1 MAVDLRSARHWA
13 QEINTQAL
21 QEGGAAI
28 DATMGNGHDTLWL
41 CQLVGEQGHVY
52 AFDVQPEALEST
64 RTRLEQAGVA
74 DRATLYLDG
83 HQNMA
88 QHGIEPVDAILFNL
102 GWLPGIEHAVT
113 TRTETTL
120 QAVNAAL
127 DLIKP
132 GGVMTI
138 CVYPGHEEGKRE
150 LAALLEWAQQLDSSW
165 LDARI
170 TSYLNIKND
179 PPVMIAVAKRLKKK
193 KKS

>member
-13 QEINTQAL
+13 QEIITQAL
-21 QEGGAAI
+21 QSGGTAI

-41 CQLVGEQGHVY
+41 CELVGEQGHVY

-64 RTRLEQAGVA
+64 HARLEQAGVSG
-74 DRATLYLDG
+74 RATLYLDG

-88 QHGIEPVDAILFNL
+88 KHGIGQVDAILFNL

-120 QAVNAAL
+120 QAVNAAV
-127 DLIKP
+127 DMIRP

-150 LAALLEWAQQLDSSW
+150 LQALLEWARNLDSSW

-170 TSYLNIKND
+170 TSYLNIKSD